1 MNRLCIYT
9 KDIQWITGKS
19 ASHSRYTLR
28 KIKKYFNKEGHQPIN
43 VEEFCHYM
51 GMRVELVLQQLK

>member
-19 ASHSRYTLR
+19 ASHSRYLLR
-28 KIKKYFNKEGHQPIN
+28 QIKKHYQKEAHQPVN
-43 VEEFCHYM
+43 VQEFCQYM
-51 GMRVELVLQQLK
+51 GMSVELVLSHLK